1 MAPSGL
7 RVHILNF
14 PSFWEGLSLRHR
26 PGGGDEL
33 SQTGHFPSFL
43 EGLSLRH
50 RIWTDHLSQGVLISL
65 PFWKGFH

>member
-1 MAPSGL
+1 MHPVTQ
-7 RVHILNF
+7 VHILNF

-43 EGLSLRH
+43 EGLSLRQEPVH
-50 RIWTDHLSQGVLISL
+50 PALQGCIQF
-65 PFWKGFH
+65 PFLF